1 MKKFVLFSLLICVPV
16 LNFGQNTWLT
26 YTPDSAAVKNNGDSV
41 NYSVGG
47 GEVKIIQ
54 DERLDKI
61 GAFLRTGEG
70 TVEGVKIDGYRVLI
84 FFDQDKSLAEQRK
97 AAFMSAFPEHRT
109 YVDYVAPNYRVR
121 VGNFRSRLEAES
133 LKADL
138 IVEFTTALV
147 VADKIDLP
155 VLEPKVK

>member
-1 MKKFVLFSLLICVPV
+1 L
-16 LNFGQNTWLT
+16 
-26 YTPDSAAVKNNGDSV
+26 KNNGDTV
-41 NYSVGG
+41 NYSAGG

-54 DERLDKI
+54 DARLDKI

-97 AAFMSAFPEHRT
+97 AAFMSGYPDHRT

-121 VGNFRSRLEAES
+121 VGNFRTRLEAES
-133 LKADL
+133 LKAVL
-138 IVEFTTALV
+138 LVEYPTAIV

-155 VLEPKVK
+155 VLEPKVNK